1 MVLCGSAD
9 RDNPAWDVRNV
20 VRSKEMRRVVRKVCR
35 EHYSKGSAGV
45 NHRVQASGVKTKHF
59 GIRVNKNLSCPEPCY
74 H

>member
-1 MVLCGSAD
+1 
-9 RDNPAWDVRNV
+9 